1 MNLPR
6 TNCVKPVWATTPH
19 PILPVLTNRSFLP
32 EKKKKSSLSI
42 LVSDALVSLCAF
54 ESTALCLLSPAPHL
68 TTTASQK

>member
-6 TNCVKPVWATTPH
+6 INCVKPVWATTPH
-19 PILPVLTNRSFLP
+19 PILPVLTNRSILP
-32 EKKKKSSLSI
+32 EKKKSRLSI